1 MKSLAKFLTQ
11 EFAIL
16 YIDRLTW
23 SGRHSFG
30 SLLIVKELDGCFH
43 VYDMDAVTS

>member
-16 YIDRLTW
+16 FIDRLTW
-23 SGRHSFG
+23 SGLHSFG
-30 SLLIVKELDGCFH
+30 SLLIVKELDGYFH
-43 VYDMDAVTS
+43 VYDADEVIS